1 MLTDRDG
8 ILLSEK
14 LTLLVLEPPEH
25 FRGSRLS
32 AEKHLFSLYRVNWFA
47 VSFMLLLQ
55 DCFQL
60 AQLSLSYSTIVR
72 VKNTLTAGCVKEL
85 LVLNLQF
92 IC

>member
-14 LTLLVLEPPEH
+14 LTLVVLELLKH
-25 FRGSRLS
+25 FSGGRLS
-32 AEKHLFSLYRVNWFA
+32 AEKHLFSLYRVSWFA

-60 AQLSLSYSTIVR
+60 AQLSPSYSTIVR
-72 VKNTLTAGCVKEL
+72 VK
-85 LVLNLQF
+85 
-92 IC
+92 IP